1 MTNST
6 LKKEIHK
13 VIDNIEDNQVLE
25 AVFTLLNVTKAQND
39 YELSENDIKIIEERR
54 SNYKKGKTKTY
65 TVSEVKKK
73 ILKNLGK

>member
-1 MTNST
+1 MTNAT

-13 VIDNIEDNQVLE
+13 VIDNIDDNQVLE
-25 AVFTLLNVTKAQND
+25 AVFTLLNVSRPQSD

>member
-1 MTNST
+1 MTNAT

-13 VIDNIEDNQVLE
+13 VIDNIDDNQVLE
-25 AVFTLLNVTKAQND
+25 AVFTLLNVRRPQSD

>member
-25 AVFTLLNVTKAQND
+25 AVFTLLNVTRAQND

-65 TVSEVKKK
+65 TVSAVKKK

>member
-1 MTNST
+1 
-6 LKKEIHK
+6 
-13 VIDNIEDNQVLE
+13 VLE
-25 AVFTLLNVTKAQND
+25 AVFTLLNVRRPQSD

>member
-1 MTNST
+1 MTNAT

-13 VIDNIEDNQVLE
+13 VIDNIDDNQVLE
-25 AVFTLLNVTKAQND
+25 AVFTLLNARRPQSD

>member
-25 AVFTLLNVTKAQND
+25 AVFTLLNVTRAQND